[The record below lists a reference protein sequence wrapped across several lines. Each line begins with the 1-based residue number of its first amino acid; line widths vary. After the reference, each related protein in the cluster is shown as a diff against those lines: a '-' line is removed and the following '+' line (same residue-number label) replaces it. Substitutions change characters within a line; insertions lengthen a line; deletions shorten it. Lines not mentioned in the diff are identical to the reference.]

1 MKRLTASVSL
11 FIANVVNGILIGL
24 YIYWNNVFR
33 DTSFKNTIHNI
44 IGITFPKVYNKKN
57 KEYGYRFYLL
67 VFVININ
74 SHEIF
79 PKNILDKI
87 NIKNDS
93 RQSLELNIGI
103 SLNLFRGRRGRDR
116 MVVGLTTTHAISV
129 YHH

>member
-1 MKRLTASVSL
+1 MLSA
-11 FIANVVNGILIGL
+11 
-24 YIYWNNVFR
+24 
-33 DTSFKNTIHNI
+33 
-44 IGITFPKVYNKKN
+44 
-57 KEYGYRFYLL
+57 
-67 VFVININ
+67 
-74 SHEIF
+74 F